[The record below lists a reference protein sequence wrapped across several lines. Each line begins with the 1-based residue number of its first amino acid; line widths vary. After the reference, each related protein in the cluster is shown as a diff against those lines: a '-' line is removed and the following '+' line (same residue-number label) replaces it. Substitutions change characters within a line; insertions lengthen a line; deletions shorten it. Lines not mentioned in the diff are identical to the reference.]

1 MIVEKHQTSNSK
13 FSTPKLS
20 LFIVSLSHC
29 SLNLTITLPDTTI
42 HAMPLIVDAHQ
53 DLAWNAITFKR
64 DYSQS
69 ALAIRESE
77 KGTDAPIK
85 NGLCTIGLP
94 ELLQGDVAIVFGT
107 LFASPLRRKM
117 GEWDAIAYADSN
129 QAHKLYSQQL
139 DYYNRLVDEH
149 PQFALIH
156 NKSDLENVLTTWNG
170 NDGAKRKVGI
180 VRLIEGADCIREPQE
195 AEWWM
200 EHGVRII
207 GLAWTGTKYSGGTGE
222 PAPLTPEGRRLLR
235 VMSDLGLMLDLS
247 HSSDQS
253 FFESLDHFEGTVIAS
268 HANPRA
274 LWLDEVK
281 APERALSDD
290 MIRQLAEHDGVM
302 GIVPYNRFLKA
313 TWKVSDGK
321 TLSVNHIAAMMDHV
335 CQITGSADHVGIG
348 SDLDGGFG
356 AESIPAEMDTVADLK
371 KVEEALKAKGHS
383 DGDTEKIMSGN
394 WLRILRKGLPA

>member
-1 MIVEKHQTSNSK
+1 
-13 FSTPKLS
+13 
-20 LFIVSLSHC
+20 
-29 SLNLTITLPDTTI
+29 
-42 HAMPLIVDAHQ
+42 MPLIVDAHQ

-94 ELLQGDVAIVFGT
+94 ELLQGEVAIVFGT
-107 LFASPLRRKM
+107 LFASPMRRKM
-117 GEWDAIAYADSN
+117 GEWDGIAYADSD

-139 DYYNRLVDEH
+139 DYYNRLTDEH
-149 PQFALIH
+149 PQFTLIH
-156 NKSDLENVLTTWNG
+156 NKRDLEEVLTTWSNPPEG
-170 NDGAKRKVGI
+170 SKPSGEFNAKRKVGI

-235 VMSDLGLMLDLS
+235 VMSDLGLILDLS

-253 FFESLDHFEGTVIAS
+253 FFESLDHFEGTVITS

-290 MIRQLAEHDGVM
+290 MIRQLAERDGVM

-321 TLSVNHIAAMMDHV
+321 TLSVNHIAAMIDHV
-335 CQITGSADHVGIG
+335 CQITGSADHVGMG

-371 KVEEALKAKGHS
+371 KVEEALKAKGYNG
-383 DGDTEKIMSGN
+383 GDTEKIMSGN

>member
-1 MIVEKHQTSNSK
+1 
-13 FSTPKLS
+13 
-20 LFIVSLSHC
+20 
-29 SLNLTITLPDTTI
+29 
-42 HAMPLIVDAHQ
+42 MPLIVDAHQ

-94 ELLQGDVAIVFGT
+94 ELLQGEVAIVFGT
-107 LFASPLRRKM
+107 LFASPMRRKM
-117 GEWDAIAYADSN
+117 GEWDGIAYADSD

-139 DYYNRLVDEH
+139 DYYNRLTDEH
-149 PQFALIH
+149 PQFTLIH
-156 NKSDLENVLTTWNG
+156 NKRDLEEVLTTWSNPPEG
-170 NDGAKRKVGI
+170 SKPSGEFNAKRKVGI

-235 VMSDLGLMLDLS
+235 VMSDLGLILDLS

-253 FFESLDHFEGTVIAS
+253 FFESLDHFEGTVITS

-290 MIRQLAEHDGVM
+290 MIRQLAERDGVM
-302 GIVPYNRFLKA
+302 GIVPYNRFL
-313 TWKVSDGK
+313 
-321 TLSVNHIAAMMDHV
+321 
-335 CQITGSADHVGIG
+335 
-348 SDLDGGFG
+348 
-356 AESIPAEMDTVADLK
+356 
-371 KVEEALKAKGHS
+371 
-383 DGDTEKIMSGN
+383 
-394 WLRILRKGLPA
+394 

>member
-1 MIVEKHQTSNSK
+1 LKNLKLQTPNFKAIIVHSS
-13 FSTPKLS
+13 F
-20 LFIVSLSHC
+20 FILHC

-42 HAMPLIVDAHQ
+42 HAMSLIIDAHQ
-53 DLAWNAITFKR
+53 DLAWNALTFNR

-69 ALAIRESE
+69 ALDIRESE
-77 KGTDAPIK
+77 KGTEAPIK
-85 NGLCTIGLP
+85 NGQCTIGLP

-117 GEWDAIAYADSN
+117 GEWDGIAYADSD

-149 PQFALIH
+149 PQFTLIH
-156 NKSDLENVLTTWNG
+156 NKNDLEKVLGTWNG
-170 NDGAKRKVGI
+170 NDDKRKVGI

-207 GLAWTGTKYSGGTGE
+207 GLAWTRTRYAGGTGE

-247 HSSDQS
+247 HSSDES
-253 FFESLDHFEGTVIAS
+253 FFESLDHFEGAVIAS

-281 APERALSDD
+281 APERALSDE
-290 MIRQLAEHDGVM
+290 MIRQLAARDGVM

-371 KVEEALKAKGHS
+371 KVEEALRAKGYS

-394 WLRILRKGLPA
+394 WLRILRKGLPS